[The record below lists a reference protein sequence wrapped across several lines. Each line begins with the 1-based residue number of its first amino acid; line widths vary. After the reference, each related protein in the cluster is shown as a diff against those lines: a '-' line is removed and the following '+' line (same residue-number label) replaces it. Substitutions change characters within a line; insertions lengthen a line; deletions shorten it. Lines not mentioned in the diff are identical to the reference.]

1 MRTLVFLFIL
11 LLHSACSS
19 LIAQQFPILTEEEA
33 IKIGLNNNYNILIAE
48 NQYNISKANNTNGNA
63 GMLPQVSL
71 NLGQTYN
78 INNTKQEFF
87 SGDTRTGSGVNSNGT
102 TANITALWT
111 LYNGKQMFVEKEKL
125 EKIEQLSSTELQS
138 QTEQIIYQIK
148 NMYLQLQYQTQVIQ
162 IARTNLALTKDRLDL
177 MKLRKDVG
185 TGSGLSVMQAQA
197 DYNQDS
203 IQFVNA
209 VQKLKQLKIQLNN
222 TLVRHPDT
230 EFDVTEKIENVFPE
244 SIETS
249 LTKGALNNRN
259 QIVAEQMAQIAELD
273 IKYAQGAKLPIVNLN
288 TGYNFARSQ
297 TELGLLKYSQNLG
310 FNVGITGKWILYDG
324 NNVKRN
330 IQIAK
335 LKAQDAELRKNQN
348 QQQLENQIFTVH
360 MTYQQA
366 LELEKIADSN
376 VSIAEVTLATTR
388 EMMTLGQI
396 TNLDLRQAE
405 VILAEAKFKK
415 LNAHFEKLYAILDI
429 NYLTGSLLK

>member
-11 LLHSACSS
+11 LLNSACSS

-33 IKIGLNNNYNILIAE
+33 IEIGLKNNYNILIAE
-48 NQYNISKANNTNGNA
+48 NQYNISKANNTIGNA
-63 GMLPQVSL
+63 GYLPQVSL
-71 NLGQTYN
+71 NVGQTYN
-78 INNTKQEFF
+78 NNNTKQEFF
-87 SGDTRTGSGVNSNGT
+87 SGDARTGTGVNSNAT

-125 EKIEQLSSTELQS
+125 EKIELLSSTELQA

-148 NMYLQLQYQTQVIQ
+148 NLYLQLQYQSQVIQ
-162 IARTNLALTKDRLDL
+162 ISKTNLGLTHDRLDL
-177 MKLRKDVG
+177 MKLRNEVG

-203 IQFVNA
+203 IQLVNA
-209 VQKLKQLKIQLNN
+209 IQRLKQLKIQLNN

-230 EFDVTEKIENVFPE
+230 EFDVTEKIENVVPE

-259 QIVAEQMAQIAELD
+259 QIVAEQMAQMAELD
-273 IKYAQGAKLPIVNLN
+273 IKYALGAKLPIVNLN

-310 FNVGITGKWILYDG
+310 FNVGISGKWILYDG
-324 NNVKRN
+324 NNIKRN

-335 LKAQDAELRKNQN
+335 LKAQDAALRKTQN
-348 QQQLENQIFTVH
+348 QQQLENQIFTAH

-366 LELEKIADSN
+366 IELEKIADSN
-376 VSIAEVTLATTR
+376 VTIAEVTLSTTR